1 MQKERAPMNQKAN
14 VKSGPVCRSGESD
27 SGLLP
32 DSLSE
37 PPSAFACV
45 VEEFHQNR
53 MGETSLKNLSLR
65 ALPCGRKGSC
75 PTTRGRC
82 THVPNLIKY
91 TLFCCMH
98 TWMLEIFCRQCSEQ
112 PWEVL
117 HSIVSLQFVA
127 EVLHDAHR
135 V

>member
-1 MQKERAPMNQKAN
+1 MQKERAPVNQKAK
-14 VKSGPVCRSGESD
+14 VKSGPVCRSGESG
-27 SGLLP
+27 SGILP

-37 PPSAFACV
+37 PSSAFACV
-45 VEEFHQNR
+45 VEKFHQNR
-53 MGETSLKNLSLR
+53 MGETSLNNLSLR

-91 TLFCCMH
+91 TLFFSMH

-127 EVLHDAHR
+127 EVLHDARR